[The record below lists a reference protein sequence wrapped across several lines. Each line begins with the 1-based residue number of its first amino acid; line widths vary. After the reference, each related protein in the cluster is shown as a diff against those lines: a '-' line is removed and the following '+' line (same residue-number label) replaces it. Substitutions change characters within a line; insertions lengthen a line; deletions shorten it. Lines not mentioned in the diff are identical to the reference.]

1 MQLENTVW
9 IKTHLHK
16 DGTAQWDGVDGDQQA
31 VKAKLNELCALGYH
45 PVIDHEMSHPK
56 PQFYTLLRAE
66 DGLYKKPHVNRENA
80 LQHVKYQMGENAG
93 RGFYGWYDDWGRS
106 MSIIDIETACSET
119 LQELDRAMVDNT
131 GLHLHS
137 N

>member
-1 MQLENTVW
+1 
-9 IKTHLHK
+9 
-16 DGTAQWDGVDGDQQA
+16 
-31 VKAKLNELCALGYH
+31 
-45 PVIDHEMSHPK
+45 
-56 PQFYTLLRAE
+56 
-66 DGLYKKPHVNRENA
+66 
-80 LQHVKYQMGENAG
+80 MGENAG